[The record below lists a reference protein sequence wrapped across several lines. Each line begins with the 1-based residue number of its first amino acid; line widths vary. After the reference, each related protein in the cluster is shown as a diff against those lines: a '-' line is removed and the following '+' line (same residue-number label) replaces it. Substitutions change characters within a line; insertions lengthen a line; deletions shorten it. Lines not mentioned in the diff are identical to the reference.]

1 MTTEDVRNILAILQT
16 AYPSSF
22 KGLSQE
28 ELRNTVKLWELVFQ
42 AEPVEEVQAAV
53 VDLIKTREGG
63 YTPTPGEVQKR
74 LSARRN
80 RYEPGPEER
89 EMVMRLAAKPEP
101 VLTDPNVRLLEGVNI
116 PQGPGTGFVRSRD
129 ELGDYRA
136 RMIHAAQS
144 AETEDA

>member
-1 MTTEDVRNILAILQT
+1 MTAEDVRNILAILQT

-42 AEPVEEVQAAV
+42 AEPVEDVQAAV

-89 EMVMRLAAKPEP
+89 EMVMRLARKYEA
-101 VLTDPNVRLLEGVNI
+101 LEE
-116 PQGPGTGFVRSRD
+116 QER
-129 ELGDYRA
+129 
-136 RMIHAAQS
+136 RMLEA
-144 AETEDA
+144 